1 MIEYSKVRK
10 KFGWNDILPYIEISK
25 PNLRN
30 NLKQL
35 FAMKNSILILCLLFA
50 GVTFSQDSFV
60 LEQPFYSKSKVDSI
74 LVFQVDT
81 DSPVANKAF
90 FRNDIRD
97 SFVRTCRAKRSRD
110 FNLVGSYSG
119 RSAIHTFN
127 EFGVYAVVCFEDGKR
142 SGVTFFCVDK
152 KFLRIKRN
160 TNLSAPERVGEVED
174 RYVMG

>member
-1 MIEYSKVRK
+1 
-10 KFGWNDILPYIEISK
+10 
-25 PNLRN
+25 
-30 NLKQL
+30 
-35 FAMKNSILILCLLFA
+35 MKNPILILCLLFA
-50 GVTFSQDSFV
+50 GVTFGQDSFA

-81 DSPVANKAF
+81 DSPVVNKVF
-90 FRNDIRD
+90 FRDDIRD
-97 SFVRTCRAKRSRD
+97 RFVRTCHGKRSGD

-127 EFGVYAVVCFEDGKR
+127 EFGVYAVVCFEEGKR

-160 TNLSAPERVGEVED
+160 TNLSAPEQVGGIED

>member
-1 MIEYSKVRK
+1 MNIAKLEK
-10 KFGWNDILPYIEISK
+10 KFGSNEFVSYIEISK

-35 FAMKNSILILCLLFA
+35 FAMKNPILILFLLFA
-50 GVTFSQDSFV
+50 GVTFSQESFV
-60 LEQPFYSKSKVDSI
+60 LEQPLYSTSKVDSI
-74 LVFQVDT
+74 LVFQVET
-81 DSPVANKAF
+81 ESPVVNKVF
-90 FRNDIRD
+90 FRGDIRD
-97 SFVRTCRAKRSRD
+97 NFVRTCSTKRSRD

-127 EFGVYAVVCFEDGKR
+127 EFGVYAVVCFKDGKR
-142 SGVTFFCVDK
+142 TGVTFLCVDK

-160 TNLSAPERVGEVED
+160 TNLSAPEKVGSVEN

>member
-1 MIEYSKVRK
+1 MAKLEK
-10 KFGWNDILPYIEISK
+10 KFGLNDILPYIEISK

-60 LEQPFYSKSKVDSI
+60 LEQPFYSKSKVDSM

-81 DSPVANKAF
+81 DSPVINKVF

-97 SFVRTCRAKRSRD
+97 NFVRTCRTKRNRD
-110 FNLVGSYSG
+110 FTLVGSYSG

-152 KFLRIKRN
+152 KFLRVKRN